1 MKLQH
6 VGSLVAVYQGPLHR
20 ELGILATGPA
30 GQSHSFLFKPRIL
43 AIPSAAQWTDVYA
56 LFLPIYQLKFTPL
69 VDGAGRRGL

>member
-56 LFLPIYQLKFTPL
+56 PFLPSYPMTFTPL